1 MSFPPL
7 YLILDAGLLLSELAL
22 VWRRRASRAP
32 STRQDRGS
40 HRLLWAVIVGSIIG
54 AHLAALSHVGP
65 RLFNSLAWH
74 LFGVGVFA
82 AGTALRWWSI
92 VHLGRFFSVDVA
104 IAHDHKV
111 VDTGPASVS
120 RAIPPTP
127 VCFCSVPAS
136 GSCLARHSVCSL
148 LRFPLSLSYSIASG
162 WKKKRSW
169 PTLERIMQFTPDAL
183 SGCCREYFERRAH
196 TA

>member
-65 RLFNSLAWH
+65 RLFHSLPWH

-111 VDTGPASVS
+111 VETGPY
-120 RAIPPTP
+120 R
-127 VCFCSVPAS
+127 
-136 GSCLARHSVCSL
+136 LARHPSYTGL
-148 LRFPLSLSYSIASG
+148 LLQCAGLGVVLGSALSLFVITVPTFFALFHRIRVEEKALLANFGEDYAVYTRRT
-162 WKKKRSW
+162 KRLL
-169 PTLERIMQFTPDAL
+169 PGIF
-183 SGCCREYFERRAH
+183 
-196 TA
+196 